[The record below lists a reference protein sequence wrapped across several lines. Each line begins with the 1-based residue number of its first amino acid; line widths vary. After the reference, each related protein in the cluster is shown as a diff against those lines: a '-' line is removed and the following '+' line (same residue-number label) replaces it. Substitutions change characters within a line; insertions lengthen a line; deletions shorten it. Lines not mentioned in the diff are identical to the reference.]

1 MRAKISSKGQLVLP
15 KDLRERR
22 GMVEGAEVDVEEVQE
37 GVLLKLVR
45 GPEGASLGDLVGCT
59 GYRGGRKSLEDMEA
73 AVRKNARA
81 RR

>member
-45 GPEGASLGDLVGCT
+45 GPEGASLADLVGCT
-59 GYRGGRKSLEDMEA
+59 GYRGPRKSLEDMEV